1 MNFCYKTVFFALIF
15 VFADILLL
23 LLINKKQLTNNFA
36 QSLDVEKKE
45 IYKNII
51 QERRLIYFKS
61 IFIGLL
67 VSLLYMYALP
77 KNNFLKPKNLSR
89 FFVTT
94 LSLIILYLSIYF
106 SYILHPKTDYM
117 VLHLD
122 TQLQREQWINV
133 YKNMQYYYHLSFVL
147 SFISISILYYGIC

>member
-15 VFADILLL
+15 ILADILLL
-23 LLINKKQLTNNFA
+23 FLINKKQLKNNFVN
-36 QSLDVEKKE
+36 SLDIEKKE

-67 VSLLYMYALP
+67 VSLLYMYVLP

-89 FFVTT
+89 FFVRS
-94 LSLIILYLSIYF
+94 LSIIILYLTIYF
-106 SYILHPKTDYM
+106 SYTLHPKTDYM

-122 TQLQREQWINV
+122 TQIQREEWINI
-133 YKNMQYYYHLSFVL
+133 YKNMQYYYHISFLL
-147 SFISISILYYGIC
+147 SFISLSILYYGIC

>member
-51 QERRLIYFKS
+51 QERRLIYFK
-61 IFIGLL
+61 
-67 VSLLYMYALP
+67 V
-77 KNNFLKPKNLSR
+77 
-89 FFVTT
+89 
-94 LSLIILYLSIYF
+94 YL
-106 SYILHPKTDYM
+106 
-117 VLHLD
+117 
-122 TQLQREQWINV
+122 
-133 YKNMQYYYHLSFVL
+133 
-147 SFISISILYYGIC
+147 